1 MRRRRYRKQPIQKKE
16 STDQFLKPTVQTKL
30 NMGKPGDKYEVEAD
44 NMADK
49 VVNNKKGDGAIQKKE
64 GEEEVQQKPLASSI
78 TPLVQKMGASE
89 EENTQ
94 AKLQRKEEEPA
105 QAKEEEEV
113 QKKGNEEEV
122 QAKEEEEVQKKG
134 DEEEAQAKEE
144 EEVQKKGEDEE
155 AQAKEDEEAQAK
167 EEEEVQKKSNGHQN
181 KTHGIEKKLR
191 NGSGGQKIDAT
202 TKAEMEQG
210 FGADFSHVRI
220 HNDAEAQHMSKDIGA
235 QAFTHG
241 NDIYFSDGKY
251 NPNSKEG
258 KHLLAHELTHTIQ
271 QKGAVAKR
279 EVPNVQKQDKK
290 PPVPQ
295 ETKSEDKKV
304 SKDGDQDEPEKNLK
318 VEVMKKLKA
327 VSPEIHQYISSA
339 GINGGLKEVRNVK
352 GKTKDINFRLSVKTE
367 NTGGNQLAVF
377 INKGKLGDPENP
389 NRVTHVLKIGV
400 HQGINTDPATQDNID
415 KYAKYLYHEGL
426 HMLLHM
432 SSITTEDGLKPDP
445 LKISF
450 DQYLSIA
457 NKDSQSTYF
466 KNYAFSALKKYG
478 LEEAIEDTP
487 QKQEALLKGAAKQL
501 YLNCV
506 EEKFVRDYEKK
517 HFNNTDSNVD
527 IAITYI
533 LSMLTNLK
541 SKMSTESQEFLQM
554 VLTMKGIL
562 DKIDSKIQ
570 KSSKPSEKPKK

>member
-16 STDQFLKPTVQTKL
+16 SSDQFLKPTVQTKL

-89 EENTQ
+89 EENAQ
-94 AKLQRKEEEPA
+94 AKLQRKEEEEPA

-113 QKKGNEEEV
+113 QKKGDEEEA

-167 EEEEVQKKSNGHQN
+167 EEEEVQKKSSGHQKN
-181 KTHGIEKKLR
+181 ANGIEKKLR
-191 NGSGGQKIDAT
+191 NGSGGQKLDAD

-220 HNDAEAQHMSKDIGA
+220 YNDAEAQNMSKDIGA

-271 QKGAVAKR
+271 QKGAVAKK
-279 EVPNVQKQDKK
+279 EVPNVQRQDKTSVGK
-290 PPVPQ
+290 KGAGKSVSVKVNLNMNLPETPEPQFVENSENFKALENADFNIKSSSPILCNSIDVDGVMHSYVESVGYDLSGSSFEYKISKDLQRNAKNHPNDEIKGQYMTLIGRIKRHAKHHFVIYRRVTKRIQKEMMKDLSRLPSKSSPVPI
-295 ETKSEDKKV
+295 SE
-304 SKDGDQDEPEKNLK
+304 Q
-318 VEVMKKLKA
+318 
-327 VSPEIHQYISSA
+327 
-339 GINGGLKEVRNVK
+339 
-352 GKTKDINFRLSVKTE
+352 
-367 NTGGNQLAVF
+367 
-377 INKGKLGDPENP
+377 
-389 NRVTHVLKIGV
+389 
-400 HQGINTDPATQDNID
+400 
-415 KYAKYLYHEGL
+415 
-426 HMLLHM
+426 LLHNHVE
-432 SSITTEDGLKPDP
+432 SLVRYWDSRLKYEVW
-445 LKISF
+445 KETC
-450 DQYLSIA
+450 A
-457 NKDSQSTYF
+457 WEKKDYPR
-466 KNYAFSALKKYG
+466 
-478 LEEAIEDTP
+478 I
-487 QKQEALLKGAAKQL
+487 LKGL
-501 YLNCV
+501 G
-506 EEKFVRDYEKK
+506 F
-517 HFNNTDSNVD
+517 
-527 IAITYI
+527 
-533 LSMLTNLK
+533 
-541 SKMSTESQEFLQM
+541 
-554 VLTMKGIL
+554 KGIL
-562 DKIDSKIQ
+562 KPNCGEPPQLLSLPIIPWKVEAASGGSTDK
-570 KSSKPSEKPKK
+570 